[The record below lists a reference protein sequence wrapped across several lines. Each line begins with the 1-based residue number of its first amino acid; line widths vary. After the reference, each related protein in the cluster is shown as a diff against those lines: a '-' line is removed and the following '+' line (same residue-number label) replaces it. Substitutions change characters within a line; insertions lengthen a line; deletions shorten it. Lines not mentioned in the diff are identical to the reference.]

1 MTLPRVDIVVSFAGA
16 DGTQIDALV
25 QAGARGIVR
34 VRHRLR
40 APAPAEVEA
49 LLRARRQGVIICQ
62 SSRVGSGRVT
72 PARTLAERDF
82 VAADNLQ
89 PWKARVLLALALTRS
104 SDPAEIQRMF
114 DVY

>member
-1 MTLPRVDIVVSFAGA
+1 V
-16 DGTQIDALV
+16 
-25 QAGARGIVR
+25 
-34 VRHRLR
+34 
-40 APAPAEVEA
+40 
-49 LLRARRQGVIICQ
+49 ICQ

-72 PARTLAERDF
+72 QSQTLTERGF

-89 PWKARVLLALALTRS
+89 PWKARLLLALALTRS